1 MKRIYLLA
9 GERSGDVHGAGLI
22 AALRE
27 LRPDLQ
33 LAGAGGPRMREAAGG
48 CAGEFQDW
56 VEQAGVTG
64 LWEVLK
70 RYRWFRQR
78 FDEHLDRIDQWRP
91 DLVVLIDYPGFNLR
105 LARQLRRRHPD
116 LILVYYI
123 APQVWAWKK
132 GRVHGMARDLD
143 RMICIFPFEQ
153 PLFEQAGLATVFS
166 GHPLVDAL
174 RATGSMRA
182 PDPPGTAAG
191 AGSPAAGS
199 APAGAPAQGRQSDLV
214 GLFPGSRSNEIERLG
229 PVLVAAAV
237 RLAAAKP
244 GLRFAFSAASE
255 PLAERLRGWL
265 EREPSLRGHWR
276 VEVGREAAHE
286 LMRRAGAGAV
296 ASGTA
301 TLEAAAL
308 GLPHVL
314 VYRVNWFTYLLA
326 RLVVRIRHLGIVN
339 VIAGR
344 TVVTELIQH
353 RCRGGEVAERIGRLL
368 DDEGLRGR
376 WLAEIGG
383 VLDRLA
389 GDPREPAYRTAARAV
404 LGEPALFRAGAPGP
418 GRTASTENR
427 ME

>member
-1 MKRIYLLA
+1 MKRVYLLA

-22 AALRE
+22 GALRE
-27 LRPDLQ
+27 LRPDLE
-33 LAGAGGPRMREAAGG
+33 LAGAGGPRMGEAAGG
-48 CAGEFQDW
+48 HAAGFEDW

-70 RYRWFRQR
+70 RYRWFRRR
-78 FDEHLDRIDQWRP
+78 FHDHLRRIDQWRP

-105 LARQLRRRHPD
+105 LARALRRRHPG
-116 LILVYYI
+116 LTLAYYI

-174 RATGSMRA
+174 RA
-182 PDPPGTAAG
+182 
-191 AGSPAAGS
+191 AGSNPARFDAVVSGGPAEPAASAKPVDGGD
-199 APAGAPAQGRQSDLV
+199 APARDPDLI
-214 GLFPGSRSNEIERLG
+214 GLFPGSRSNEVERLG
-229 PVLVAAAV
+229 PVLVAAAA
-237 RLAAAKP
+237 RLAMGDP
-244 GLRFAFSAASE
+244 RLQFAFSAASE
-255 PLAERLRGWL
+255 PLAERLRDWL
-265 EREPSLRGHWR
+265 RQEPVLRDRWR
-276 VEVGREAAHE
+276 VEVGREAAHD
-286 LMRRAGAGAV
+286 LMRGAVAGAV

-314 VYRVNWFTYLLA
+314 VYRVNWLTYALA

-353 RCRGGEVAERIGRLL
+353 RCHARGVADAIARLRDDPAERR
-368 DDEGLRGR
+368 R
-376 WLAEIGG
+376 WLGDVGA
-383 VLDRLA
+383 VLDQLA
-389 GDPREPAYRTAARAV
+389 GDPAEPAYRTAARA
-404 LGEPALFRAGAPGP
+404 LLEGADPLTSVPGH
-418 GRTASTENR
+418 AENTVT
-427 ME
+427 